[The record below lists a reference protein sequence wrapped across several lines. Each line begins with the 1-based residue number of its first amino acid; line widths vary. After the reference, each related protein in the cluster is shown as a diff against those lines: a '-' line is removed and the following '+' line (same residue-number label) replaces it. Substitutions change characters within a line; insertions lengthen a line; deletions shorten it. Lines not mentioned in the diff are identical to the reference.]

1 MYSEQINR
9 RTFLKVGSFGV
20 AAAGVAL
27 AQDQPSPSGPQGA
40 NLPHRTLGR
49 TGLKISA
56 ISMGAMTVSEAA
68 VMQAAFDMGINYIDT
83 ARVYMAGRNER
94 IVGDALKGY
103 RDKVFLATK
112 VKYVSKDQMAKA
124 IDESL
129 AALQVDHV
137 DVLQLHDVSKKED
150 VLNKEPRD
158 VLAQARQQGKTRF
171 VGITVHANEAETLDN
186 IVDDPEKFFD
196 VILVKYN
203 FKSDPKVKEAIARA
217 AKANIGIVA
226 MKTQAGGYATKELGD
241 ISPHQAALKWVVRDP
256 NVTAAVP
263 AMENLQQLKE
273 NMAVMGMNLALTQAD
288 RDILDRYD
296 RATAAYYCH
305 ACGICS
311 GTCPNGVNIPTI
323 NRSLMYAEGYRN
335 LALARE
341 THGSLS
347 KETSCEACRDCAACV
362 ARCPRG
368 IDIGERIGRAHALLV

>member
-1 MYSEQINR
+1 
-9 RTFLKVGSFGV
+9 VGSFGV
-20 AAAGVAL
+20 AAAAGVAL
-27 AQDQPSPSGPQGA
+27 AQDQPSSSGPQGS
-40 NLPHRTLGR
+40 NVLYRTLGR

-56 ISMGAMTVSEAA
+56 ISMGSMTVSEVA
-68 VMQAAFDMGINYIDT
+68 VMQAAFDMGVNYVDT
-83 ARVYMAGRNER
+83 ARVYMGGRNER

-103 RDKVFLATK
+103 RDKVFVATK

-124 IDESL
+124 IEESL

-137 DVLQLHDVSKKED
+137 DVLQLHDVSKKEN

-196 VILVKYN
+196 VVLVTYN

-226 MKTQAGGYATKELGD
+226 MKTQAGGYKTKELGD

-273 NMAVMGMNLALTQAD
+273 NTAVMGMNLALTQAD
-288 RDILDRYD
+288 RDVLDRYG

-305 ACGICS
+305 RCGICR
-311 GTCPNGVNIPTI
+311 GTCPNGVNVPTI
-323 NRSLMYAEGYRN
+323 NRSLMYAEGYGN

-341 THGSLS
+341 THASLS
-347 KETSCEACRDCAACV
+347 KETSCEACRDCATCV

-368 IDIGERIGRAHALLV
+368 IDIGERIGRAQALLI